1 MGAARCKGERGWP
14 QRPRAKGLCGAQL
27 TAARLRYP
35 LILKEGGRLRSAD
48 RARRLG
54 VTRASV
60 DRMLPALAADDLV
73 TQREGRPC
81 LPPAGGQAAR
91 AQAARC
97 RQVGECLCRLPD
109 LSPQAVLALGLGSR

>member
-1 MGAARCKGERGWP
+1 MVAATT
-14 QRPRAKGLCGAQL
+14 RAKGLCGAQL

-54 VTRASV
+54 GTRASV

-81 LPPAGGQAAR
+81 LPPPGGQAAR
-91 AQAARC
+91 ALAARY
-97 RQVGECLCRLPD
+97 
-109 LSPQAVLALGLGSR
+109 

>member
-1 MGAARCKGERGWP
+1 MAARIQVKGRH
-14 QRPRAKGLCGAQL
+14 GAQL
-27 TAARLRYP
+27 TAAGLRYL
-35 LILKEGGRLRSAD
+35 LILKEGERLRSAD
-48 RARRLG
+48 LARRLEG
-54 VTRASV
+54 TRASV

-109 LSPQAVLALGLGSR
+109 LSPQAVPALGLDSR